1 MKSIIVKYYEGLVEN
16 HDPLDEKKVMAYQDL
31 EKLLSKNQEITSH
44 SMKIINSSLVLY
56 STL

>member
-31 EKLLSKNQEITSH
+31 EKLYRNIKKYFELHEDYQQ
-44 SMKIINSSLVLY
+44 
-56 STL
+56 